1 MISLQD
7 FEDYCDRL
15 EKHDW
20 FYEFSDDGSVYRA
33 GREKH
38 TQLIQQSFQ
47 QPMLGKAFD
56 LYHDRSKGMTRQEI
70 RQQIAE
76 LKAEFLIT
84 A

>member
-15 EKHDW
+15 DKMDW
-20 FYEFSDDGSVYRA
+20 HFEFSDDNNVYRA
-33 GREKH
+33 GVSKRSELSMH
-38 TQLIQQSFQ
+38 SFQ
-47 QPMLGKAFD
+47 HPLLGKAFD
-56 LYHDRSKGMTRQEI
+56 LYSRNENKLTRSELK
-70 RQQIAE
+70 AKANE